1 MKRGR
6 IIQILLMA
14 ILISGA
20 SIFYFGNVG
29 AQEKDIAALET
40 EGEAWT
46 GKKEQGAK
54 KAADRI
60 AIPGFESLTLKA
72 DTKEQAVNFYNPEQN
87 VCYFKLTLSV
97 GETTLWESK
106 LIEPGYGI
114 YNIELNQPLSAGE
127 YPEAVL
133 KYECYTIEETP
144 SPLNGSEIEC
154 LLLVI

>member
-1 MKRGR
+1 MKKGR
-6 IIQILLMA
+6 IIQILLIV

-29 AQEKDIAALET
+29 AQERDVTASET

-46 GKKEQGAK
+46 GKRGQQTK
-54 KAADRI
+54 KDADRI
-60 AIPGFESLTLKA
+60 AIPGFESLTIKA

-87 VCYFKLTLSV
+87 VCYFKLTLFV
-97 GETTLWESK
+97 DETILWESK
-106 LIEPGYGI
+106 LIEPGYGV
-114 YNIELNQPLSAGE
+114 YNIELNQTLPAGE
-127 YPEAVL
+127 YPGAVL
-133 KYECYTIEETP
+133 KYKCYTLDETP